1 MLKTQAR
8 HVFFFV
14 KSIQTH
20 IRPKKLSAAL
30 FLQQRAFLCFM
41 LLSCLSLVDR
51 CDIDQGQLLHICI
64 FQTGYE
70 CGCGIQRG
78 QYVDTCL
85 DRVPADDESVFGVLN
100 TLGRSID
107 DKVDLVA
114 EDQVHQVRGRPRQI
128 GAVYFEDLGDAKIFP
143 SADRQLFDVMFD
155 WVGKRNTNPLVRE
168 IAAGGICSMS
178 AEDAENISAAINN
191 NQRSIR

>member
-1 MLKTQAR
+1 MPFSGILLKIYHTYAKNTSASR
-8 HVFFFV
+8 FLFV
-14 KSIQTH
+14 KSITH

-51 CDIDQGQLLHICI
+51 CDINQGQLLHICI

-100 TLGRSID
+100 TLGTEYR
-107 DKVDLVA
+107 
-114 EDQVHQVRGRPRQI
+114 
-128 GAVYFEDLGDAKIFP
+128 
-143 SADRQLFDVMFD
+143 
-155 WVGKRNTNPLVRE
+155 
-168 IAAGGICSMS
+168 
-178 AEDAENISAAINN
+178 
-191 NQRSIR
+191 